1 MTHHLGS
8 TISALLDGRLAPA
21 AARRAWEHLDACPR
35 CAAELADAREVR
47 RFLNQTAA
55 MPPPGPTEDLT
66 ARLLALHSGMPVP
79 PRPDDPF
86 AERSPHDRLAR
97 DYAGAGALRGEVHP
111 RRPALRLVAVPALGL
126 VVVAV
131 VLVVLGSRPMVEPT
145 THPAAVLDMLGEA
158 AAANVVVDRRTGTA
172 PDLAALRAAGWAFP
186 DSLPDG
192 WRVTAIGWVAG
203 TQILQVDLSGP
214 DGTAV
219 VTEQQGRLSADA
231 LASVGTLAVGDRQVL
246 ALSDSPW
253 TVAWQ
258 ARSTVV
264 QVVAPHEDAEVDDLV
279 EAFPARPY
287 DDGVPARIGR
297 GWSTLTAVFAAG

>member
-21 AARRAWEHLDACPR
+21 AARRAWEHLDVCPR
-35 CAAELADAREVR
+35 CAAELADAREAR
-47 RFLNQTAA
+47 RLLNQTAA
-55 MPPPGPTEDLT
+55 LPPPSPTEELT
-66 ARLLALHSGMPVP
+66 ARLLALQSGAPVG

-86 AERSPHDRLAR
+86 AEPSPHDRLAR
-97 DYAGAGALRGEVHP
+97 DYAGSRGLRGEVHP
-111 RRPALRLVAVPALGL
+111 RRPVLRLVAAPALGL
-126 VVVAV
+126 AAVAV
-131 VLVVLGSRPMVEPT
+131 VLVVLGSRPVVEPT
-145 THPAAVLDMLGEA
+145 THPAVVLDMLGEA
-158 AAANVVVDRRTGTA
+158 AAANVVVDRRTGAA
-172 PDLAALRAAGWAFP
+172 PDLAALRAAGWAIP
-186 DSLPDG
+186 DSLPGG
-192 WRVTAIGWVAG
+192 WHVTATSWVSG

-219 VTEQQGRLSADA
+219 VTEQQGRLAGDA
-231 LASVGTLAVGDRQVL
+231 LASVATLSVGDRQVL

-264 QVVAPHEDAEVDDLV
+264 QVVAAREDVEVDDLV
-279 EAFPARPY
+279 GAFPAGPY

-297 GWSTLTAVFAAG
+297 GWSTLTAVFAGG